1 MTQIDLKRA
10 SEISHELLAVLES
23 ARTAEYIGEP
33 VSQLE
38 HGLQAAWHAQ
48 RSGATEA
55 VILAALFHD
64 IGHLIDPA
72 AEQMEGLGVVNHEV
86 LGADYLKHRGCAHSM
101 TQLVQGHVNAKR
113 YLCARKPTYHNRL
126 SEASKGTLRWQGGP
140 MTEDEATLFEE
151 STSFRSILALRQWD
165 EMAKDPCANVPD
177 LDHYAPMLI
186 RHLQGN

>member
-1 MTQIDLKRA
+1 MTQIDPKYA
-10 SEISHELLAVLES
+10 SEMSHELLSVLEN
-23 ARTAEYIGEP
+23 ARSAEYIGES

-38 HGLQAAWHAQ
+38 HALQAAWHAE

-55 VILAALFHD
+55 VVLAALFHD
-64 IGHLIDPA
+64 IGHLVDPTA
-72 AEQMEGLGVVNHEV
+72 DQMEGLGVVDHER
-86 LGADYLKHRGCAHSM
+86 LGADYLTSRGCDSSM
-101 TQLVQGHVNAKR
+101 TLLVQGHVNAKR
-113 YLCARKPTYHNRL
+113 YLCATKPRYYDRL

-140 MTEDEATLFEE
+140 MTEEEASLFET

-165 EMAKDPCANVPD
+165 EMAKDPHATVPD